1 MADHRQLQHD
11 TIPLHPRALKKYGAL
26 MHLRFGSFL
35 VIMGSSVDMAKH
47 FLKSQDQRPPLR
59 LFLDRPRTASGKHTT
74 YSYADITW
82 SPFGVYWLQACRM
95 CVTKVFTARHLVPFE
110 HGYVRWMKRVGRMF
124 DAFME
129 HVIDKHSKH
138 LTDNTSLEVGSGRVS
153 VKAFTQDLIA
163 GGSASSLV
171 TVEWAVSELLR
182 KPAAVLD
189 RATEELD
196 RLVGRDRWVT
206 EKDMV

>member
-11 TIPLHPRALKKYGAL
+11 TTPLHPRALKKYGAL

-35 VIMGSSVDMAKH
+35 VIMGSSIDMAKH

-82 SPFGVYWLQACRM
+82 SPFGVYWLQAYRM
-95 CVTKVFTARHLVPFE
+95 CVTK
-110 HGYVRWMKRVGRMF
+110 GYVRWMKRVGRMF

-129 HVIDKHSKH
+129 HVIDKHSKRRQCFIARDTVDVPID
-138 LTDNTSLEVGSGRVS
+138 LTTTRASGRVG